1 MVNIQAYLQAL
12 ITALRRAYGERLV
25 YVGLQ
30 GSYLRGEAGEDS
42 DVDVMTV
49 IEALSPS
56 DLRRYRALLETL
68 GIHNKACGILCGRD
82 ELRHWNRLELCHLLH
97 TTRDCFGVLS
107 ELLPPFTAADTR
119 EFIRLSLN
127 NLYHEICHRYV
138 FENDPDGLRRS
149 YRQVFFILQNLCFL
163 ETGVFCATGEE
174 LLEQA
179 RGADRALLLTAADY
193 KRGAAVDGE
202 AAFAELFGWLQET
215 IHRVG

>member
-1 MVNIQAYLQAL
+1 MVDLQAYLQAL
-12 ITALRRAYGERLV
+12 ITALRRVYGERLV

-68 GIHNKACGILCGRD
+68 GIHIKACGFLCGRD

-107 ELLPPFTAADTR
+107 GASPALHGGGYAGIHTAESEQSVPR
-119 EFIRLSLN
+119 NLS
-127 NLYHEICHRYV
+127 
-138 FENDPDGLRRS
+138 P
-149 YRQVFFILQNLCFL
+149 LC
-163 ETGVFCATGEE
+163 V
-174 LLEQA
+174 
-179 RGADRALLLTAADY
+179 
-193 KRGAAVDGE
+193 
-202 AAFAELFGWLQET
+202 
-215 IHRVG
+215 

>member
-1 MVNIQAYLQAL
+1 MVDLQAYLQAL
-12 ITALRRAYGERLV
+12 ITALRRVYGERLV

-68 GIHNKACGILCGRD
+68 GIHNKACGFLCGRD

-149 YRQVFFILQNLCFL
+149 RSGCSLSGRRHPDQPD
-163 ETGVFCATGEE
+163 GHH
-174 LLEQA
+174 
-179 RGADRALLLTAADY
+179 
-193 KRGAAVDGE
+193 GAAG
-202 AAFAELFGWLQET
+202 LL
-215 IHRVG
+215 